1 MASLSDPV
9 RFLKGVGPEM
19 ARRLA
24 RLEIHT
30 IRDLLFHVPT
40 AYRDRRAAVP
50 ISRLTPGAE
59 ASIVAT
65 LADCR
70 VRAIRGR
77 RDLTGTLRDETGFV
91 RVVWFNQ
98 AYLASSL
105 RVGDRYFL
113 SGKVKAFRGL
123 ELCNP
128 EFEPLDSDDPR
139 LHVGLLAPRYS
150 LTEGVAERWLRARVR
165 GALDDLPRVPDVVPE
180 EWRSRCGVPPLSQ
193 ALEEVHFPPRPE
205 AAEPAR
211 RRLALEELL
220 TLQVALQ
227 FARRKH
233 RGQSRAP
240 SLERGAAASSRFV
253 GGLPFPL
260 TRAQERALGAVG
272 ADLDLRTPMRRL
284 LLGDVGSG
292 KTVVALA
299 AAVRAVGAGH
309 QAAILAPTALL
320 AEQHAATAARF
331 LAGSGVSFGLRTAA
345 TPAPERR
352 RLEAGFRSGEIP
364 LAIGTHALL
373 ERDVSFRSLA
383 LVVVDEQ
390 HRFGVRQRITLAQ
403 RGDPETSAHLL
414 VLTAT
419 PIPRSL
425 ALTLY
430 GDLDLSLLDEKP
442 PGRAPVE
449 TKAIDGG
456 RPGALIELLEREAA
470 AGGSAFVVYPVVE
483 ESEALD
489 LKAAT
494 AMAAKLSSTAALAE
508 AGVAL
513 VHGRLKA
520 EERRRALARFRSG
533 EARIL
538 VATTVVE
545 VGLDIP
551 EATLV
556 AIEHPERFGLAQ
568 LHQLRG
574 RVGRA
579 DRPGRCVLVLDRGI
593 GVAARKRLQIFQ
605 TVSDGFRLAE
615 EDLKLRGPGEILG
628 TAQHGFPAFHA
639 ADPARDT
646 DLVQMSREWGRLLL
660 DRGQAEGGGEP
671 KLRAWIE
678 AHFAGADRYLGSG

>member
-1 MASLSDPV
+1 MSSLTDPV

-24 RLEIHT
+24 RLDIHT
-30 IRDLLFHVPT
+30 VRDLLFHVPT
-40 AYRDRRAAVP
+40 AYRDRRSTVP
-50 ISRLTPGAE
+50 ISGLAKGAE

-65 LADCR
+65 IADLR
-70 VRAIRGR
+70 VRPLRGR

-98 AYLASSL
+98 PYLATTL
-105 RVGDRYFL
+105 RVGDRYLF
-113 SGKVKAFRGL
+113 SGTVQAFRGL
-123 ELCNP
+123 EIHNP
-128 EFEPLDSDDPR
+128 EFEPAESTDEH
-139 LHVGLLAPRYS
+139 LHVGRLVPRYA

-165 GALDDLPRVPDVVPE
+165 GALDDLPRIPDVVPE

-227 FARRKH
+227 FARRNH
-233 RGQSRAP
+233 RRGRRAP
-240 SLERGAAASSRFV
+240 ALGRGAAPAARFV
-253 GGLPFPL
+253 DTLPFRL
-260 TRAQERALGAVG
+260 TPAQERAVGAIG
-272 ADLDLRTPMRRL
+272 ADLDLTTPMRRL

-299 AAVRAVGAGH
+299 AAVRAAGAGL
-309 QAAILAPTALL
+309 QAAILAPTAIL
-320 AEQHAATAARF
+320 AEQHAATAARL
-331 LAGSGVSFGLRTAA
+331 LAGTGIPFGLRTAA
-345 TPAPERR
+345 TPAAERR
-352 RLEAGFRSGEIP
+352 RLEAGFQSGEIP
-364 LAIGTHALL
+364 IAIGTHALL
-373 ERDVSFRSLA
+373 ERGVAFRSLA

-390 HRFGVRQRITLAQ
+390 HRFGVRQRITLTQ
-403 RGDPETSAHLL
+403 RGDPEASAHLL

-425 ALTLY
+425 AMTLY

-449 TKAIDGG
+449 TTAIDGD
-456 RPGALIELLEREAA
+456 RPGALVELLRDEVAR
-470 AGGSAFVVYPVVE
+470 GGSAFVVYPVVE
-483 ESEALD
+483 ESELLD

-494 AMAAKLSSTAALAE
+494 AMAAKISATAALSA

-520 EERRRALARFRSG
+520 EERRGALARFRSG
-533 EARIL
+533 EAKIL

-579 DRPGRCVLVLDRGI
+579 DRPGRCVLVLGKGI
-593 GVAARKRLQIFQ
+593 GSGARKRLQIFR

-615 EDLKLRGPGEILG
+615 EDLKLRGPGEFLG
-628 TAQHGFPAFHA
+628 TSQHGFPAFRA
-639 ADPARDT
+639 ADPTRDP
-646 DLVQMSREWGRLLL
+646 DLIEATREWGRLLL
-660 DRGQAEGGGEP
+660 EQGQAEEGAP
-671 KLRAWIE
+671 RLRAWIE

>member
-1 MASLSDPV
+1 MVSLTDPV

-19 ARRLA
+19 ARRLE
-24 RLEIHT
+24 RLGIHS
-30 IRDLLFHVPT
+30 IRDLLFHIPT
-40 AYRDRRAAVP
+40 AYRDRRATVP
-50 ISRLTPGAE
+50 IARLTPGSE
-59 ASIVAT
+59 ASILATVAD
-65 LADCR
+65 LR
-70 VRAIRGR
+70 VRPLRGR
-77 RDLTGTLRDETGFV
+77 RDLQGTLRDDSGFV

-98 AYLASSL
+98 PYLESTL
-105 RVGDRYFL
+105 RVGERYLF
-113 SGKVKAFRGL
+113 SGTVQVFRGL
-123 ELCNP
+123 EFHNP
-128 EFEPLDSDDPR
+128 EFEPAEAEDNH
-139 LHVGLLAPRYS
+139 LHVGRLVPRYA

-165 GALDDLPRVPDVVPE
+165 AALDEIPRLTDVVPE
-180 EWRSRCGVPPLSQ
+180 EWRSRCAVPPLAQ

-220 TLQVALQ
+220 TLQVSLQ
-227 FARRKH
+227 FARRRH
-233 RGQSRAP
+233 RRGSRAAT
-240 SLERGAAASSRFV
+240 LERGAASAERFV
-253 GGLPFPL
+253 DALPFSL
-260 TRAQERALGAVG
+260 TQAQKRAIAAVG
-272 ADLDLRTPMRRL
+272 ADLDLPTPMRRL

-299 AAVRAVGAGH
+299 AAVRAAGAGH
-309 QAAILAPTALL
+309 QAAILAPTTIL
-320 AEQHAATAARF
+320 AEQHAATTERL
-331 LAGSGVSFGLRTAA
+331 LAGSGLSFALRTAA
-345 TPAPERR
+345 TPAAERK
-352 RLEAGFRSGEIP
+352 RLEEGLASGEIP
-364 LAIGTHALL
+364 IVIGTHALL
-373 ERDVSFRSLA
+373 ERDIAFRSLG

-390 HRFGVRQRITLAQ
+390 HRFGVRQRVTLTG
-403 RGDPETSAHLL
+403 RGDARTSPHLL

-425 ALTLY
+425 AMTFY
-430 GDLDLSLLDEKP
+430 GDLDLSILDEKP

-449 TKAIDGG
+449 TKAINGD
-456 RPGALIELLEREAA
+456 RPGALVDLLRDEVDR
-470 AGGSAFVVYPVVE
+470 GGSAFVVYPVVE
-483 ESEALD
+483 ESETLD

-494 AMAAKLSSTAALAE
+494 AMAGKLAAIPALRA

-520 EERRRALARFRSG
+520 EERRAALARFRSG

-579 DRPGRCVLVLDRGI
+579 DRPGRCVLMMGKGI
-593 GVAARKRLQIFQ
+593 GGFARKRLQIFQ

-615 EDLKLRGPGEILG
+615 EDLRLRGPGEILG
-628 TAQHGFPAFHA
+628 TSQHGFPEFRA
-639 ADPARDT
+639 ADPARDP
-646 DLVQMSREWGRLLL
+646 DLIEATREWGRLLL
-660 DRGQAEGGGEP
+660 EQGQAVEGAP
-671 KLRAWIE
+671 RLRAWIE
-678 AHFAGADRYLGSG
+678 ANFAGAERYLGSG